1 MLKAG
6 YCNVLI
12 VDDEPLFRLAL
23 RTLLSESGLPFQII
37 GEASD
42 GESALMYQQKSPVPE
57 LIFVDMKMPGM
68 NGVEFMRQWKEL
80 AKPQENNPVM
90 IALSAYQDYGFVR
103 EAFLEGALDY
113 IVKVDM
119 DQPHIIPILNKA
131 LELLEKR
138 KQRPAAGINSEVS
151 GKDTMIRSMLEHGTG
166 NEEAQQKLLVDMGV
180 ILPEKD
186 RVVAV
191 VLTDYQQQKLD
202 SVASAELIRTVL
214 EQVLQSKQIGAEI
227 VSYHVDEYVIVLHQ
241 TEVKSYMYLWNQ
253 LNELFTVVQR
263 RLSNYAN
270 LTVTVGVSPTGSKPW
285 KTLYEGASESASLRF
300 FCGGGKLF
308 FPDSRKA
315 WEYENTS
322 KVLKESELAE
332 YTQAVLDALNNPDP
346 DQWLKCLNAWSQH
359 GVPAI
364 KEQQVRK
371 MFSDF
376 VWKLGSFM
384 LTKECQWE
392 QLSDPYRNPF
402 QFMEEGKTLEHMW
415 SQLQLLMEAI
425 HMKIHESPIQVKSL
439 LYQAKSYIDH
449 HYGDGITLTLV
460 SNWVGVSE
468 SHLSKLFVKDAGVKF
483 IDYLTR
489 IRIQKA
495 KDLMNTGMKLYE
507 ISESVGY
514 PNPEHFSRVFKKEVG
529 LSPAQ
534 YRDKMEQQ
542 K

>member
-6 YCNVLI
+6 YYNVLI

-23 RTLLSESGLPFQII
+23 RTLLSESELPFQIV

-42 GESALMYQQKSPVPE
+42 GEAALMYKQKGPVPD

-68 NGVEFMRQWKEL
+68 NGVEFLRKWKENGT
-80 AKPQENNPVM
+80 PQVKYPLM
-90 IALSAYQDYGFVR
+90 IALSAYQDYEFVR
-103 EAFLEGALDY
+103 EAFLLGALDY

-119 DQPHIIPILNKA
+119 DQPHIIPILKKA
-131 LELLEKR
+131 LEELEKR
-138 KQRPAAGINSEVS
+138 NHRPSTGINSDVS
-151 GKDTMIRSMLEHGTG
+151 GRNAIFKKMLEFGPG
-166 NEEAQQKLLVDMGV
+166 NEEVQQKPLLKMGV

-191 VLTDYQQQKLD
+191 VLTDFHQQKSDLD
-202 SVASAELIRTVL
+202 ASGEMIRSVL
-214 EQVLQSKQIGAEI
+214 EQVIQAKGIGAEI
-227 VSYHVDEYVIVLHQ
+227 VSIQEDEYVLFLHK

-253 LNELFTVVQR
+253 LNELFTIVQR
-263 RLSNYAN
+263 RLSRYAN
-270 LTVTVGVSPTGSKPW
+270 LTVTVGVSNTGSKPW
-285 KTLYEGASESASLRF
+285 KNLYEEASGAASLRF

-308 FPDSRKA
+308 FPDSRKK
-315 WEYENTS
+315 WEYENS
-322 KVLKESELAE
+322 PKVLKESELADYAQVTLE
-332 YTQAVLDALNNPDP
+332 ALKNPDP
-346 DQWLKCLNAWSQH
+346 DIWLKCLYAWSQH
-359 GVPAI
+359 GLLAI
-364 KEQQVRK
+364 EEQQVRK
-371 MFSDF
+371 LFSDF

-392 QLSDPYRNPF
+392 QLSDLYRHPF
-402 QFMEEGKTLEHMW
+402 QFLEEGRTLEQMW
-415 SQLQLLMEAI
+415 SQLKLLMEAI
-425 HMKIHESPIQVKSL
+425 HMKVHESPVQAKSL
-439 LYQAKSYIDH
+439 LQQAKTYIDR

-460 SNWVGVSE
+460 GNWVGVSE

-495 KDLMNTGMKLYE
+495 KDLMGTGMKLYE